1 MAKNNRPELDSV
13 TEAQAALVEARAMP
27 QGPDRTAAIELLR
40 CKKTGILRDA
50 ADSHGII
57 YAKRGEIHEKLMGVV
72 DSVWSKEHDCRTL

>member
-1 MAKNNRPELDSV
+1 MAKNKRPELDLI
-13 TEAQAALVEARAMP
+13 TEAQAARAMP
-27 QGPDRTAAIELLR
+27 PGELLR